1 MMLAP
6 LTHLCE
12 ALRYRAQIAEALN
25 QITRADTLRTLCT
38 TVVTALENEPK
49 EPQPRGEDAIDTLA
63 GLAVLCAYRVRDVE
77 AVRKAAMILANAY
90 DKQLKEERA

>member
-1 MMLAP
+1 MMLFQ

-25 QITRADTLRTLCT
+25 QITRVDTLRTLCSA
-38 TVVTALENEPK
+38 TVAALESEPK
-49 EPQPRGEDAIDTLA
+49 EPQPRGEDAIDTWA

-77 AVRKAAMILANAY
+77 AVRKAALILANAY

>member
-25 QITRADTLRTLCT
+25 QITRVDTLHTLCT
-38 TVVTALENEPK
+38 TVVAALENEPK

-63 GLAVLCAYRVRDVE
+63 GLAVFCAYHVRDVE

-90 DKQLKEERA
+90 DKQLEEECA

>member
-1 MMLAP
+1 MLSH

-25 QITRADTLRTLCT
+25 QITRVDTLRTLCT
-38 TVVTALENEPK
+38 ATAAALESEPK
-49 EPQPRGEDAIDTLA
+49 EPQPRGEDAIDTWA

-77 AVRKAAMILANAY
+77 AVRKAALILANAY
-90 DKQLKEERA
+90 DKQLKEERT